1 LVVAMT
7 KLLPKAEAIV
17 PKQAE
22 FLLST
27 APPVAQEFAKIAV
40 NIILKGDV
48 AARGYAKAASAL
60 QVTVD
65 AVDQGVKMLCDIFI
79 RSAQSNLSA
88 VQMTE
93 FLKDLGFHN
102 ETKECLVDYFT
113 QRFGEIRGLVAVPRL
128 NVPSYRKLE
137 WRLDVQLGSRSLFN
151 QADPS
156 FLLKLSLN
164 REHVGGAP
172 AFVGKQSQSKAL
184 NKEITEKDVIYLE
197 ANYATLKTICSQLE
211 QALAE
216 RRSSR
221 SRRILQQLQ

>member
-1 LVVAMT
+1 LVVAMA
-7 KLLPKAEAIV
+7 KLLPKADAIV
-17 PKQAE
+17 PKQAQ
-22 FLLST
+22 FLLSA
-27 APPVAQEFAKIAV
+27 APPVAQEFAKITV

-93 FLKDLGFHN
+93 FLQDLGFHN
-102 ETKECLVDYFT
+102 ETRECLVDYFT
-113 QRFGEIRGLVAVPRL
+113 QQFQEIRGLVAVPRL

-137 WRLDVQLGSRSLFN
+137 WRMDVQLGSRSLFN
-151 QADPS
+151 QAEPS

-164 REHVGGAP
+164 REHAGGAP
-172 AFVGKQSQSKAL
+172 TFVGKQSLSKAL
-184 NKEITEKDVIYLE
+184 NKERTEKDVIYLE
-197 ANYATLKTICSQLE
+197 TNYATLKTICSQLE

>member
-1 LVVAMT
+1 MA

-17 PKQAE
+17 PKQAQ
-22 FLLST
+22 FLLSA

-65 AVDQGVKMLCDIFI
+65 AVDRGVKMLCDIFI

-88 VQMTE
+88 VQITE

-102 ETKECLVDYFT
+102 ETRECLVDYFT
-113 QRFGEIRGLVAVPRL
+113 QRFREIRGLVAVPRL

-151 QADPS
+151 QAEPS
-156 FLLKLSLN
+156 FLLRLSLN
-164 REHVGGAP
+164 REHVGGAL
-172 AFVGKQSQSKAL
+172 AFAGKQSQSKTP
-184 NKEITEKDVIYLE
+184 NKERTEKDDIYLE
-197 ANYATLKTICSQLE
+197 ANYSTLKTICSQLE

-221 SRRILQQLQ
+221 SRRMLQQLQ

>member
-1 LVVAMT
+1 MVVTMA
-7 KLLPKAEAIV
+7 KILPKAEAIV
-17 PKQAE
+17 PKQAQ
-22 FLLST
+22 FLLSA

-60 QVTVD
+60 QITVD
-65 AVDQGVKMLCDIFI
+65 AVDQGVKMLRDIFI

-93 FLKDLGFHN
+93 FLKDLGFHS
-102 ETKECLVDYFT
+102 ETRECLVDYCS

-128 NVPSYRKLE
+128 NVSSYRKLE
-137 WRLDVQLGSRSLFN
+137 WRLDVQLGSRSLFH
-151 QADPS
+151 QTEPS

-164 REHVGGAP
+164 REHVGGVP
-172 AFVGKQSQSKAL
+172 SFGGKQSQSKAL
-184 NKEITEKDVIYLE
+184 NNERTEKKVIYLE
-197 ANYATLKTICSQLE
+197 ANYATLKTISSQLE

-216 RRSSR
+216 RRSRR
-221 SRRILQQLQ
+221 SRGILQQLQ